1 MVRVATIQG
10 IPAFYNGITLNVDPR
25 TLAGTGRRLSEKLN
39 KYHLKTKKMATKKTT
54 AGKSKTATTTKTPA
68 KKAATAKKAAPAKA
82 TAKKAAPP
90 KKAAPTKKS
99 AAASKASPAKKS
111 AAGASGNSGL
121 KKPLSP
127 SADLA
132 AVIGDKALPRTEI
145 VKKVWDYI
153 KANKLQDT
161 ANKRMI
167 NADDKLGKI
176 FGGKKQISMFDLAK
190 VISIHVK

>member
-1 MVRVATIQG
+1 
-10 IPAFYNGITLNVDPR
+10 
-25 TLAGTGRRLSEKLN
+25 
-39 KYHLKTKKMATKKTT
+39 MATKKTT
-54 AGKSKTATTTKTPA
+54 AGKTKTGTATKTPA
-68 KKAATAKKAAPAKA
+68 KKAAAAKKAAPAKA
-82 TAKKAAPP
+82 PAKKAAPP
-90 KKAAPTKKS
+90 KKAAAKKAAPAKKS
-99 AAASKASPAKKS
+99 TAASKASPAKKA